1 MFTRAFK
8 FCLAPVSSKRTLL
21 DRHPLHGRNHTLP
34 AHGSRYTTATTALLP
49 RTVARALLPPRGSQG
64 ALLKT
69 RPQSHGSRGRLPED
83 CYRRAAHRVRFSK
96 RDRNRTA
103 PATRPQSHASR
114 AWFPTKLP
122 CPLNERL
129 FRHPPEHSQLGEIPR
144 SSD

>member
-34 AHGSRYTTATTALLP
+34 AHGSRYTAATTARLP

-64 ALLKT
+64 ALLKM
-69 RPQSHGSRGRLPED
+69 
-83 CYRRAAHRVRFSK
+83 
-96 RDRNRTA
+96 
-103 PATRPQSHASR
+103 RPQSHASR
-114 AWFPTKLP
+114 AWLPTKLP

-129 FRHPPEHSQLGEIPR
+129 FRHLPEHSQLGEIPR
-144 SSD
+144 PSD

>member
-34 AHGSRYTTATTALLP
+34 AHGSRYTAATTAWLP

-69 RPQSHGSRGRLPED
+69 RPQPHGSRH
-83 CYRRAAHRVRFSK
+83 ATAIARFPRMVPDK
-96 RDRNRTA
+96 TA
-103 PATRPQSHASR
+103 M
-114 AWFPTKLP
+114 PTK
-122 CPLNERL
+122 
-129 FRHPPEHSQLGEIPR
+129 
-144 SSD
+144 